1 MKRVTRFLILTGV
14 SMLAACATEPAST
27 WTATPTTSAA
37 TGTTSTAAT
46 GTTSTTSTAATST
59 AHLIPDGYTREVVN
73 GSELYCRNNLDTGSR
88 VQRTKVCMTWEQ
100 LQAQEHSSIQFSTQ
114 RTSPDD

>member
-37 TGTTSTAAT
+37 TG
-46 GTTSTTSTAATST
+46 TTSTAATST